1 MTATKSPKPAS
12 SSKPHRAD
20 IAKFMGEKKA
30 SSGITPRD
38 RRALIAQMA
47 SEGQTLR
54 EIGRSLGISAQRVS
68 RIARGAGI
76 PLGRQGGTGL
86 VSTHVP
92 FRLKSALRQ
101 QAEAAGVSVSAYVAR
116 VLRAV
121 CEDATVAKRTLGR
134 DALPVRAYRKGAA

>member
-1 MTATKSPKPAS
+1 MTAAKPNEI
-12 SSKPHRAD
+12 SKQTLD
-20 IAKFMGEKKA
+20 KKTP
-30 SSGITPRD
+30 SDLTPRD
-38 RRALIAQMA
+38 RRVLIAHLA
-47 SEGQTLR
+47 AEGQTLR
-54 EIGRSLGISAQRVS
+54 EIGRRLGISAQRVS

-116 VLRAV
+116 VLKAV

-134 DALPVRAYRKGAA
+134 DAMPVRAYRKGAG